1 MNTPTPAEII
11 SHYIRYRD
19 HLELLNKEHEAKLKP
34 YQDAMQTLEGLMAQH
49 MQETGVDSVKA
60 DGIGT
65 AFHKTSTRVR
75 VADRGAFN
83 EFVKTQEDGLQYF
96 TNAVSKE
103 QILEYIKANET
114 PPPGVD
120 YSAVKEVQFRR
131 A

>member
-1 MNTPTPAEII
+1 MTTPTPAEII
-11 SHYIRYRD
+11 ACYIKYRD
-19 HLELLNKEHEAKLKP
+19 FIDLKNKEHEAAMKP

-83 EFVKTQEDGLQYF
+83 EFVKAHGDLSWF

-103 QILEYIKANET
+103 LVVDYSKEHNAR
-114 PPPGVD
+114 PPGVD
-120 YSAVKEVQFRR
+120 LTRFVEVQFRR